1 MKYTLFTLASLL
13 LTLTSCMEL
22 VTSNDS
28 SPYILS
34 GNLIGGQ
41 EVPRDR
47 KEFSSVVTF
56 KDGISCT
63 GVKIG
68 PGLYLL
74 AAHCVSDYLTG
85 EISSKLSPGN
95 TLSFLPHGMGWKETK
110 ITKVHV
116 HPSYRKEILKRVAR
130 KDDEPYYAGYISSDL
145 AIIKIKDNFND
156 IKKISISFDKI
167 DQGQTVSIMGTGC
180 EISTKSRM
188 PYAKKLK
195 VKNVKVVN
203 KNYSKH
209 NFAKASP
216 DQIDAVNYLTEGR
229 NLNKM
234 SASLCSGDSGG
245 PVFTTDAKAVIGVN
259 SYYTFNDGSGVSY
272 TNLHARL
279 DPEDVRQW
287 IESVGREYDISL

>member
-1 MKYTLFTLASLL
+1 MKYTLFTLAILL
-13 LTLTSCMEL
+13 ITLTSCNEL
-22 VTSNDS
+22 VTSDDS

-41 EVPRDR
+41 EVPRDK

-56 KDGISCT
+56 KDAISCT

-85 EISSKLSPGN
+85 EINSKLSPGN
-95 TLSFLPHGMGWKETK
+95 TLSIMPHGKGWKETK

-116 HPSYRKEILKRVAR
+116 HPSYRKEILRRVAR
-130 KDDEPYYAGYISSDL
+130 AGDEPYYAGYISSDL

-156 IKKISISFDKI
+156 VKKINISFDRV
-167 DQGQTVSIMGTGC
+167 DEGQTVSIMGTGC
-180 EISTKSRM
+180 EISIKSRM

-195 VKNVKVVN
+195 VKNVKVIN
-203 KNYSKH
+203 KNYSKN
-209 NFAKASP
+209 NFAKAHPS
-216 DQIDAVNYLTEGR
+216 QIDAVNYITEGR
-229 NLNKM
+229 NFNKM

-279 DPEDVRQW
+279 DIEDVRQW
-287 IESVGREYDISL
+287 IESVGLEYYISL